1 MIVVT
6 GPGRSGTSLVA
17 SLYRELGFDPGG
29 PWRPN
34 DNAGLEDSA
43 FVKANEDLLAA
54 LGTTVALGRRAP
66 RGRWGRRG
74 GRVDGSLSTDVSRIP
89 GWLSEPLARSVDWSR
104 YKRWPLRA
112 LDWSKLD
119 SVTREY
125 GERLRT
131 MCDAVEVVKDP
142 RFCWT
147 LPAWFASGAPISAV
161 VLSLRDLDAV
171 VDSRISA
178 FGHLVGEHG
187 RGWAKNDFAYG
198 IGLAVATACEHR
210 VRLEILRFPDFLDDP
225 GALYG
230 RLPLPRQVSSEDF
243 ERAFEKVR
251 DRSLV
256 HDDR

>member
-6 GPGRSGTSLVA
+6 GPGRSGTSFVA

-43 FVKANEDLLAA
+43 FVKVNEELLEA
-54 LGTTVALGRRAP
+54 LGTTVALGRQAP
-66 RGRWGRRG
+66 RGRWGNRG
-74 GRVDGSLSTDVSRIP
+74 RRVDRSLSADGSRVP
-89 GWLSEPLARSVDWSR
+89 EWLSDPLARSVDWSR

-119 SVTREY
+119 DVTRDY
-125 GERLRT
+125 GDRLRT
-131 MCDAVEVVKDP
+131 LCDGVEVVKDP

-147 LPAWFASGAPISAV
+147 LPVWFASGAPITAV
-161 VLSLRDLDAV
+161 VLSLRGLDAI

-178 FGHLVGEHG
+178 FGHLVGEYG
-187 RGWAKNDFAYG
+187 RSWAKNDFAYG
-198 IGLAVATACEHR
+198 IGLAVAAACEHR
-210 VRLEILRFPDFLDDP
+210 VRLEILRFPDFLEDP
-225 GALYG
+225 LALYAQ
-230 RLPLPRQVSSEDF
+230 LPLPRPLTAEEFELAF
-243 ERAFEKVR
+243 ERVR